1 MICMQCKLCFSSCCE
16 CVSSCMTQ
24 RKSAIHNFSNKW
36 LWMLFIPA
44 HPFLLHVLYFLTWHS
59 AFSHLFFFFFFLTVT
74 TRKIRSDF
82 CNHLVYASERLDLPS
97 AGGCWTRKKTR
108 NPMNFMITIQAQQG
122 FSGTCMHFL
131 KFNRC
136 LCGLYRCWCW
146 AYLVRSLIVGDCSQS
161 KPMHQL
167 STCRCVF
174 SFDLLPS
181 LPRKDTYEGR
191 EILRKCVWTCGLA
204 CVRASDAI
212 LSLSLIHIWRCRR
225 GP

>member
-1 MICMQCKLCFSSCCE
+1 
-16 CVSSCMTQ
+16 
-24 RKSAIHNFSNKW
+24 
-36 LWMLFIPA
+36 
-44 HPFLLHVLYFLTWHS
+44 
-59 AFSHLFFFFFFLTVT
+59 
-74 TRKIRSDF
+74 
-82 CNHLVYASERLDLPS
+82 
-97 AGGCWTRKKTR
+97 
-108 NPMNFMITIQAQQG
+108 MNFMITIQAQQG

-136 LCGLYRCWCW
+136 LCGLCRCWCW

-174 SFDLLPS
+174 SFDLLPCF
-181 LPRKDTYEGR
+181 PRKDTYEGR

-212 LSLSLIHIWRCRR
+212 LSWRMFAAVAPALMSFQKLWWLQALHSWIFN
-225 GP
+225 GPNWCSPQLPFGLLDLYNDIKKRPIVRNKLARTIVSHDYYIVLNLTRDMHFE